1 MSLIRTKCFRGKG
14 LRAALVVTMSFCFSC
29 ATLSVQEEK
38 KMGEQVVQQAKS
50 QVRLMHDRVVRDYVA
65 TIGREILDATGPQP
79 FEYNFYVV
87 EDDQINAFALPGGHV
102 FVHTGVIL
110 KARNV
115 SELAGV
121 IGHEIGHVAR
131 RHIARNY
138 NKMRAGSI
146 TQQVLTVAGGLYGGN
161 AGAAAGS
168 VFGGMAVASVVNTFT
183 REAEREADDF
193 AVINLPR
200 AGYDPHGLPTFFETM
215 MREGGARPPEFLSS
229 HPSTENRLSATR
241 AAITR
246 LDLPGGL
253 RSNDGGKFEI
263 IQRRIR
269 LLTGSDSTDRGS
281 RP

>member
-1 MSLIRTKCFRGKG
+1 MKCSRASRR
-14 LRAALVVTMSFCFSC
+14 LRAALYGVVATALLSC
-29 ATLSVQEEK
+29 STLSVQDEK
-38 KMGEQVVQQAKS
+38 QLGEDVVQQTKG
-50 QVRLMHDRVVRDYVA
+50 QVRMLHDRVVRDYVA
-65 TIGREILDATGPQP
+65 DIGYEILDATGPQP
-79 FEYNFYVV
+79 FDYTFYVV
-87 EDDQINAFALPGGHV
+87 EDDAINAFAVPGGHI

-146 TQQVLTVAGGLYGGN
+146 TQQILTTAGGLYAGN

-168 VFGGMAVASVVNTFT
+168 IFGGMAVASVVNTFT

-193 AVINLPR
+193 AVASLPR
-200 AGYDPHGLPTFFETM
+200 AGYDPNGLPTFFETM
-215 MREGGARPPEFLSS
+215 MREGGSRPPEFLSS
-229 HPSTENRLSATR
+229 HPSTENRLTDTR
-241 AAITR
+241 EAINA
-246 LDLPGGL
+246 LDLPSGL
-253 RSNDGGKFEI
+253 RANDGGKFEI
-263 IQRRIR
+263 IQRRVR
-269 LLTGSDSTDRGS
+269 LLTGRDSTERGS